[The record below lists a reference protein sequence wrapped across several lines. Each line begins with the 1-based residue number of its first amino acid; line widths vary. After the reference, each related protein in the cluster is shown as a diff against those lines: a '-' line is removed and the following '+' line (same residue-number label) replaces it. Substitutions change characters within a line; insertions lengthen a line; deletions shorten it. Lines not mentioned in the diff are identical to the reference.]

1 MPLHF
6 IHRRGASLLELLV
19 VLGIIGVLLALII
32 PAVQRVREAAN
43 LESCSNKLRQMAIA
57 AHSFHADF
65 NRLPPGYLG
74 PSKANEADSSKVMG
88 EGQWLGHLPMLLPY
102 LHNRDAFLQLSR
114 LVSFETEVVAQ
125 YSWFRTAQGD
135 YPNAATYTLAKMP
148 QPLFRCPSTPS
159 YDVPMGVEGQGT
171 VLGFHVYHST
181 RTGNQTLYQYEM
193 YGIHPQYYA
202 MARAQYIGVA
212 GAGTGNR
219 ADQKA
224 LEGVYT
230 NRSRT
235 SLGQLATQ
243 DGTSNTLMYGESSGS
258 RGRYRN
264 TPRSIDISWVG
275 AGALGT
281 YHGLE
286 RGAYANVDTFASF
299 HPSGVNF
306 AFADGSVRTL
316 RHGLYFDERVHFQ
329 RWHVLQQLGG
339 MRDGNSLLANWEIGQ

>member
-1 MPLHF
+1 MLHP
-6 IHRRGASLLELLV
+6 ISDRRGFSLLELLV
-19 VLGIIGVLLALII
+19 VVGIIVLLLALIL

-43 LESCSNKLRQMAIA
+43 LETCSNKLRQLAIA

-74 PSKANEADSSKVMG
+74 PSHANEADASKVLG

-102 LHNRDAFLQLSR
+102 LNHRETFLQLSR

-125 YSWFRTAQGD
+125 YVWFRTMRGD
-135 YPNAATYTLAKMP
+135 YPNAEAYNLAKRP
-148 QPLFRCPSTPS
+148 QAQFLCPSTPS
-159 YDVPMGVEGQGT
+159 FAVTMGVEGEGT
-171 VLGFHVYHST
+171 VLGFHVFHST
-181 RTGNQTLYQYEM
+181 RNGNQTLYQYEM
-193 YGIHPQYYA
+193 YGIHPQFYP

-258 RGRYRN
+258 RGRFRN

-286 RGAYANVDTFASF
+286 RGAWAHVDTFASF

-316 RHGLYFDERVHFQ
+316 RHGVYRDERVYFQ

-339 MRDGNSLLANWEIGQ
+339 MKDGNNLLANWELGQ